1 MTTRTLFALSAVCLS
16 LIVYG
21 TSAMQG
27 WAVTAG
33 LVGMVGTSFLFA
45 IKTDDPDRTI
55 HEILADDLESS
66 EHDDEASAALQD
78 ALA

>member
-1 MTTRTLFALSAVCLS
+1 MSTRTLFALSASCLS

-21 TSAMQG
+21 TTAMQG

-33 LVGMVGTSFLFA
+33 LVGMVALSFLFA

-55 HEILADDLESS
+55 SEILAADLESGNENES
-66 EHDDEASAALQD
+66 TPALHD
-78 ALA
+78 ALI